1 MDPEAI
7 YHAIGIARRRPSGTA
22 TLKVLIDHG
31 ADVNFMSK
39 RWCTPLHYAVHQNL
53 KDRVKVLVDHSADPN
68 IVPPLVNGI
77 SPLRLARS
85 SGYSELCEVMEA
97 AQSHRTP

>member
-7 YHAIGIARRRPSGTA
+7 FHAIGIGRRRPSGTA

-39 RWCTPLHYAVHQNL
+39 RWCTPLHYAVQRNL
-53 KDRVKVLVDHSADPN
+53 KDRVKMLVDHGANPS
-68 IVPPLVNGI
+68 IVPPLDNGI
-77 SPLRLARS
+77 SPLGLARA
-85 SGYSELCEVMEA
+85 SGYSELCEVKEA
-97 AQSHRTP
+97 AHSRRTP